1 HPWVS
6 RGGVKLAHALD
17 RFGIDPAGLLCLDIG
32 ASTGGF
38 TDVLLA
44 RGDAEPDSDID
55 VMIVLRGPLDDWA
68 ETQRT
73 SKVTSEVSM
82 KFETVISRIFATPDE
97 ADENPGSFYCNVRS
111 EGVLV

>member
-1 HPWVS
+1 MPHIFDSV
-6 RGGVKLAHALD
+6 VL
-17 RFGIDPAGLLCLDIG
+17 DPAGRVCLYIV
-32 ASTGGF
+32 AETGGF